1 MIKIENK
8 SLNGYR
14 FIDLFAG
21 IGGFRIAL
29 ESFGAKCVYS
39 NEYDKYAKETY
50 QMNFGEIPDDD
61 IRYVDEKD
69 IPDHD
74 ILCAGFPCQPFSVS
88 GKQLGFCDER
98 GTLFFDVA
106 RIIREK
112 RPMVVLLENVKN
124 FATHDGGKTLDIVKN
139 TIIDLG
145 YSFQYSILNP
155 VDYGIPQKRER
166 IYMVC
171 FRNDIARKKFTFP
184 KPFKLNRF
192 VEDFLLDDDKVKNL
206 IINREDLVLNEKAN
220 LNFNSVS
227 TIRVGTVGKGG
238 QGERIY
244 SPKGIAITLS
254 AYGGGIFSK
263 TGGYL
268 INNKTRKLH
277 PRECA
282 RIMGFPDNFKL
293 NSNTSQAYKQLG
305 NSVVIDVLQ
314 YIIMQI
320 GDSLN
325 KYTKISQK
333 AII

>member
-1 MIKIENK
+1 
-8 SLNGYR
+8 
-14 FIDLFAG
+14 
-21 IGGFRIAL
+21 
-29 ESFGAKCVYS
+29 
-39 NEYDKYAKETY
+39 
-50 QMNFGEIPDDD
+50 MNFGEIPDDD

-74 ILCAGFPCQPFSVS
+74 ILCASFPCQHFSVN
-88 GKQLGFCDER
+88 GKQLGFCDKR
-98 GTLFFDVA
+98 GILFFDVA

-145 YSFQYSILNP
+145 YSFQYSILNL

-192 VEDFLLDDDKVKNL
+192 VEDFLLDDDMVKDL

-220 LNFNSVS
+220 LNFNLVS
-227 TIRVGTVGKGG
+227 TIRVGTVGKGV

-254 AYGGGIFSK
+254 AYSQRMCKNNGIS
-263 TGGYL
+263 
-268 INNKTRKLH
+268 
-277 PRECA
+277 
-282 RIMGFPDNFKL
+282 
-293 NSNTSQAYKQLG
+293 
-305 NSVVIDVLQ
+305 
-314 YIIMQI
+314 
-320 GDSLN
+320 
-325 KYTKISQK
+325 
-333 AII
+333 

>member
-192 VEDFLLDDDKVKNL
+192 VEDFLLDDDEVKDL

-220 LNFNSVS
+220 LNFNLVS

-282 RIMGFPDNFKL
+282 RIMGFPDDFKL